1 MSADENKALV
11 RHFIEEVFG
20 RGHVGTADDVL
31 TPDCVTHIFLP
42 GAAPLRGT
50 GGLKHFAS
58 ATLAAFPD
66 QDLIV
71 EDQIAEGDRVVS
83 RLTIRGTQTGPLAL
97 PNVPTM
103 PPSGR
108 RFEMTEIRI
117 DRIVDGRI
125 AESWFV
131 YDRLGWFEQLGIL
144 SSLEAA
150 ELGR

>member
-1 MSADENKALV
+1 
-11 RHFIEEVFG
+11 
-20 RGHVGTADDVL
+20 
-31 TPDCVTHIFLP
+31 
-42 GAAPLRGT
+42 
-50 GGLKHFAS
+50 
-58 ATLAAFPD
+58 
-66 QDLIV
+66 LIV

-144 SSLEAA
+144 PSFEAA
-150 ELGR
+150 